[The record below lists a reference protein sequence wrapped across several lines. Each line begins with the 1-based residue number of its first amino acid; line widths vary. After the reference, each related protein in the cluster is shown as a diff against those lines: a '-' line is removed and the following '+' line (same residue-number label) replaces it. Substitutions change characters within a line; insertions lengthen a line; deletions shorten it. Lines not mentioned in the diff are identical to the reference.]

1 MPDGSPYLSP
11 RAVRIADAAR
21 SIMESNRAQGAAL
34 AWIAHVRPA
43 SGLPADDAGVALH
56 FVLFA
61 RDSRYWHQLCRLFNA
76 IGMGDGQGDGR

>member
-11 RAVRIADAAR
+11 RRCASPRPRAR
-21 SIMESNRAQGAAL
+21 SWRARAQGAAL
-34 AWIAHVRPA
+34 AWMAHVRPEWA
-43 SGLPADDAGVALH
+43 AADDAGVALH

-76 IGMGDGQGDGR
+76 LGMGDGMGDGR